1 MSAEEVPPTTRL
13 NESSEIT
20 IPVRNLLALV
30 VATGVA
36 VTGYFRVT
44 ERLSFIERSVELM
57 NVQVESN
64 SEFRILWPRGELGA
78 LPDDAEQNL
87 RLTYLEDMIDEI
99 EEQIIF
105 LNQDRTRLE

>member
-36 VTGYFRVT
+36 VMGYFNIT
-44 ERLSFIERSVELM
+44 ERLNFLEHNSELISI
-57 NVQVESN
+57 QVDAN
-64 SEFRILWPRGELGA
+64 SEFRTLWPRGELGS

-87 RLTYLEDMIDEI
+87 RLTYLENMIDEI
-99 EEQIIF
+99 QDQISS
-105 LNQDRTRLE
+105 LNQRTRLE

>member
-1 MSAEEVPPTTRL
+1 MASTRL

-20 IPVRNLLALV
+20 IPVGNLLALI

-44 ERLSFIERSVELM
+44 ERLSFMERSVELM

-64 SEFRILWPRGELGA
+64 SEFRILWPRGELGS
-78 LPDDAEQNL
+78 LPDDAEQNI
-87 RLTYLEDMIDEI
+87 RLTYLENLVDEI
-99 EEQIIF
+99 KRELDD
-105 LNQDRTRLE
+105 LNR